1 MKLFIVGDFLGS
13 TGPAVV
19 NKTLLKEDSSILY
32 SSSKSKL
39 GRIFEMIIKIY
50 MCDSVIF
57 SGLSKINLLGF
68 RIAKLFK
75 KKSAYLMHG
84 YSKVESNID
93 GYVSADWLKL
103 EEKVLN
109 RAPLIICVSK
119 RFMEFLKKDNEN
131 LRPKLRYIMNPI
143 NTIKFENNRDEC
155 RDNNLIMSVGGG
167 SPRKNIL
174 KICEAINY
182 INLNEGKNYKFIV
195 IGKQNKDTENIKKY
209 KFVEYIENVPY
220 EYIQEYYLK
229 SRLYIQ
235 NSLFEPFGLAIIE
248 ALFSG
253 CNLLISQNVGCS
265 DIFTEIEDNSL
276 IYDPND
282 ISELVKKINFNMNN
296 DNNTFLKSKID
307 VPKDLINRIKEIIS
321 E

>member
-1 MKLFIVGDFLGS
+1 MRLFIVGDFLGS

-39 GRIFEMIIKIY
+39 GRIFELIIKIY
-50 MCDSVIF
+50 MCDFVVF
-57 SGLSKINLLGF
+57 SGLSKIDLLGF
-68 RIAKLFK
+68 RVAKLLK

-84 YSKVESNID
+84 YYKVESNIEEN
-93 GYVSADWLKL
+93 VSTDWLEL
-103 EEKVLN
+103 EEKVLD

-119 RFMEFLKKDNEN
+119 RFMEFFKKDNEN
-131 LRPKLRYIMNPI
+131 LKDKLRYIMNPI
-143 NTIKFENNRDEC
+143 DTKKFENNSKEY

-182 INLNEGKNYKFIV
+182 INLNQGKDYKLIV
-195 IGKQNKDTENIKKY
+195 IGKENKDTENIKKY

-220 EYIQEYYLK
+220 EYMQEYYLK
-229 SRLYIQ
+229 SKLYIQ
-235 NSLFEPFGLAIIE
+235 NSLFEPFGLATIE

-253 CNLLISQNVGCS
+253 CNILISQNVGCR

-276 IYDPND
+276 IYDTND
-282 ISELVKKINFNMNN
+282 ISELVEKINFNMDN
-296 DNNTFLKSKID
+296 DNNSFLKSKIEL
-307 VPKDLINRIKEIIS
+307 PKDLINRIKEIIS

>member
-39 GRIFEMIIKIY
+39 GRIFELIIKIY
-50 MCDSVIF
+50 MCDFVVF
-57 SGLSKINLLGF
+57 SGLSKIDLLGF
-68 RIAKLFK
+68 RVAKLLK

-84 YSKVESNID
+84 YSKVESHIEGNI
-93 GYVSADWLKL
+93 STEWLEL
-103 EEKVLN
+103 EEKVLK

-131 LRPKLRYIMNPI
+131 LKDKLRYIMNPI
-143 NTIKFENNRDEC
+143 DTKKFENNSKKY

-182 INLNEGKNYKFIV
+182 INLNQGKDYKLIV
-195 IGKQNKDTENIKKY
+195 IGKENKDTENIKKY

-220 EYIQEYYLK
+220 EYMQEYYLK
-229 SRLYIQ
+229 SKLYIQ
-235 NSLFEPFGLAIIE
+235 NSLFEPFGLATIE

-253 CNLLISQNVGCS
+253 CNILISQNVGCR

-276 IYDPND
+276 IYDTND
-282 ISELVKKINFNMNN
+282 ISELVEKINFNMNN
-296 DNNTFLKSKID
+296 NNNSFLKSKIEL
-307 VPKDLINRIKEIIS
+307 PKDLINRIKEIIS